1 MLKQLASTQ
10 FASCKL
16 ASPQFAPPAATPQ
29 HPVQQTAA
37 AATRLERSA
46 QPGASERPL
55 YLLLISLHGLIRG
68 QQLEL
73 GRDADTGGQTKYV
86 VELAKALAQQPH
98 VEQVDLVTRLVV
110 DAAVSDDY
118 AQPIEPLG
126 EHCRI
131 VRLPAGPEAYIAK
144 EQLWPYLGNFA
155 DTLHAWLKQQPR
167 WPDLIHTHY
176 ADAGYVGVRLANLTG
191 LPLVHTGH
199 SLGRDKTRRLLA
211 VGMAIEQIE
220 ARYHMIERISAEED
234 TLSHAS
240 LVITSTR
247 NEIESQ
253 YELYDYYT
261 PEKMAVIPP
270 GTDLQQFF
278 PPSPEPAAAD
288 PSPIQQE
295 INKFLADPT
304 KPMILALSRA
314 DERKNI
320 IALLEAFGQE
330 PRLKAMANLVIVM
343 GNRDDIRELH
353 EGAQHVLTEILLV
366 IDALDLYGV
375 VALPKHHQS
384 SEVPAIYRSA
394 TASRGVFVNP
404 ALTEPFGLT
413 LLEAAA
419 SGLPLVATD
428 NGGPVDILG
437 NCRNGLLV
445 DPTDRAAIA
454 SALLAILADP
464 QLWARYS
471 QQGLINIAR
480 YYSWEA
486 HASRYLTA
494 IRPIIEQHRPPERP
508 PASGRIRQSFDRAI
522 FTAVDNTLLGD
533 DEGLEALVK
542 VITAHRRAFM
552 FGVATGRRLDS
563 VLMLLKRKAIPAP
576 DILITSLG
584 TEIYYTGQLFTDVAW
599 NRHINH
605 AWTPQVLK
613 RVMDEI
619 PGLTLQPKSEQS
631 RYKLSYYYDAA
642 HAPPIEDIHGLLH
655 QQELSVNATYSFG
668 QYLDI
673 VPARASKGQALRYV
687 ASQYEIPLEQILVT
701 GGSGG
706 DEDMLR
712 GNTLGVVVANRHQEE
727 LANLSEWQ
735 QVYFAAGA
743 HSWGILDA
751 IHHYNFFQR
760 MSCSV
765 A

>member
-1 MLKQLASTQ
+1 M
-10 FASCKL
+10 
-16 ASPQFAPPAATPQ
+16 APDRAIAEATRL
-29 HPVQQTAA
+29 AA
-37 AATRLERSA
+37 AAHGTDA
-46 QPGASERPL
+46 ERPL
-55 YLLLISLHGLIRG
+55 FIVLISIHGLIRG
-68 QQLEL
+68 RELEL
-73 GRDADTGGQTKYV
+73 GCDADTGGQTKYV
-86 VELAKALAQQPH
+86 VELAKALEQQPQ
-98 VEQVDLVTRLVV
+98 VERVDLVTRLVA
-110 DAAVSDDY
+110 DKNVSDDY

-126 EHCRI
+126 ERCQI
-131 VRLPAGPEAYIAK
+131 VRLPAGPEAYIPK
-144 EQLWPYLGNFA
+144 EQLWPYLGSYA

-199 SLGRDKTRRLLA
+199 SLGRDKYRRLLA

-240 LVITSTR
+240 LVITSTQ

-278 PPSPEPAAAD
+278 PPGSGVVAD
-288 PSPIQQE
+288 PSSIQQE
-295 INKFLADPT
+295 INKFLTDPT
-304 KPMILALSRA
+304 KPMILALSRP

-330 PRLKAMANLVIVM
+330 PRLKAMANLVIVV
-343 GNRDDIRELH
+343 GNRDDIRELS

-366 IDALDLYGV
+366 IDALDLYGA

-384 SEVPAIYRSA
+384 SEVPEIYRA
-394 TASRGVFVNP
+394 AAASKGVFVNP

-419 SGLPLVATD
+419 SGLPLVATE
-428 NGGPVDILG
+428 NGGPVDIIG

-454 SALLAILADP
+454 SALLAILDDS

-486 HASRYLTA
+486 HASRYLKA
-494 IRPIIEQHRPPERP
+494 IKPIVEQQRPPERP
-508 PASGRIRQSFDRAI
+508 PSSGRIRQSFDRAI
-522 FTAVDNTLLGD
+522 FTALDNTLLGD
-533 DEGLEALVK
+533 DQGLEALVR
-542 VITAHRRAFM
+542 VITTHRRAFM
-552 FGVATGRRLDS
+552 FGIATGRRLDS
-563 VLMLLKRKAIPAP
+563 VLMLLKKNGIPVP

-584 TEIYYTGQLFTDVAW
+584 TEIYYTGQLFSDVAW

-619 PGLTLQPKSEQS
+619 PGLKPQPKSEQS
-631 RYKLSYYYDAA
+631 RFKLSYYYDAA
-642 HAPPIEDIHGLLH
+642 HAPPIEDIHGLLR
-655 QQELSVNATYSFG
+655 QQELSVNATFSFG

-687 ASQYEIPLEQILVT
+687 AGQYEIPLDQILVT

-712 GNTLGVVVANRHQEE
+712 GNTLGVVVSNRHKEE
-727 LANLSEWQ
+727 LSNLSEWQ
-735 QVYFAAGA
+735 QVYFADGGN
-743 HSWGILDA
+743 SWGILEA
-751 IHHYNFFQR
+751 IHHYNFFGR
-760 MSCSV
+760 TSRFAAS
-765 A
+765 